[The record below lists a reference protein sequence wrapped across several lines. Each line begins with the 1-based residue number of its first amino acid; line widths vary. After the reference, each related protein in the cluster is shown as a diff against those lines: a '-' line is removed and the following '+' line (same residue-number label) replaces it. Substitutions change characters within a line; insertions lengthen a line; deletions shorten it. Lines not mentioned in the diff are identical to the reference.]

1 MAETKKII
9 KSNLA
14 DQVCD
19 AIRKS
24 IIEKEWEQGSKL
36 PSEAG
41 LAKMYGVN
49 RLTIRIALQ
58 KLNAMGILK
67 TRAGEGT
74 FVREFD
80 FIKYINDVSDMIM
93 SPDMLEGVWEFRKY
107 FELECIRLSIQ
118 NAGEAEIKNLEKKYN
133 AFKQIVK
140 KKTGAGEDRLHQ
152 LIEADLEF
160 HYELC
165 KSTKNPLFSLAF
177 AAVREPIYQYIK
189 SLVSVGIEKVD
200 SKGMPI
206 KLISD
211 ESLDAHRKIIN
222 GIKNKD
228 YKLCEKAYLE
238 MTDPKKA

>member
-1 MAETKKII
+1 MTANKKI
-9 KSNLA
+9 KKNNLA

-24 IIEKEWEQGSKL
+24 IKDKEWEPDSKL
-36 PSEAG
+36 PSEAS
-41 LAKMYGVN
+41 LAEMYGVN

-67 TRAGEGT
+67 TKAGEGT

-107 FELECIRLSIQ
+107 FELECIRLSIHH
-118 NAGEAEIKNLEKKYN
+118 AGDAEIKNLEEKYKAFEDIVNKKSGY
-133 AFKQIVK
+133 
-140 KKTGAGEDRLHQ
+140 GEDRLHQ
-152 LIEADLEF
+152 IIEADLDF
-160 HYELC
+160 HYEVC
-165 KSTKNPLFSLAF
+165 KSTKNSLFPLAF
-177 AAVREPIYQYIK
+177 SAVREPIYQYIK

-206 KLISD
+206 KLVSE
-211 ESLDAHRKIIN
+211 ESLGNHRLIVN

-238 MTDPKKA
+238 MTDPKKN